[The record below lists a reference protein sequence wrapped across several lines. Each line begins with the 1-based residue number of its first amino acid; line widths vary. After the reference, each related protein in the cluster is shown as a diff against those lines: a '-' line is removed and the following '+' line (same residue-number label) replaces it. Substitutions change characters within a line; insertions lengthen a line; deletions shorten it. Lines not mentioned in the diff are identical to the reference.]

1 VTAGVNPAFRST
13 WLFSM
18 TQNRVTVDTTILAF
32 AGVSLLLAVTP
43 GPDMAVVTKNAL
55 AHGRRG
61 VILTTTGIALALSI
75 WVTATAFGLSAVVR
89 DSGELLL
96 VLKIAGAAYLGYL
109 GVRTL
114 IDSRKRPADLIAGTP
129 PAAPAHV
136 IFRQGFLSA
145 LSNPKLGVFF
155 VTFLPQFVA
164 PGQALLPRLLLLG
177 LIFATIGWTWMN
189 VYGFLVTR
197 IRDFITAP
205 RVRQWMERV
214 TGVVLL
220 GFGVRLA
227 VERF

>member
-1 VTAGVNPAFRST
+1 
-13 WLFSM
+13 M
-18 TQNRVTVDTTILAF
+18 LAF
-32 AGVSLLLAVTP
+32 AGISLLLAVTP
-43 GPDMAVVTKNAL
+43 GPDMAVVTRNAL

-61 VILTTTGIALALSI
+61 VILTTTGIALALAI
-75 WVTATAFGLSAVVR
+75 WVTATAVGLSAVVR
-89 DSGELLL
+89 ASGELLFLLKL
-96 VLKIAGAAYLGYL
+96 VGAAYLAYL

-114 IDSRKRPADLIAGTP
+114 IESRRRPADLLAGTP

-164 PGQALLPRLLLLG
+164 PGQALLPRLFLLG
-177 LIFATIGWTWMN
+177 LIFAVIGWTWMN
-189 VYGFLVTR
+189 VYGLLVTR

-227 VERF
+227 AERL